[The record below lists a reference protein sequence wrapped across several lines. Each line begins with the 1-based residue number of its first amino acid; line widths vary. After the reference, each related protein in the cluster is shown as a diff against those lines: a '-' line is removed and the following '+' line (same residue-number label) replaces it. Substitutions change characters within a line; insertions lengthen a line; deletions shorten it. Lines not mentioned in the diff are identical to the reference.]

1 LARRLP
7 ELLTPRGVLAIE
19 GYRGATDWFASDD
32 LLPIIEALAPGQV
45 HFFSCQDELLADSE
59 LRSLGEKGHIHLHS
73 ESLAQI
79 LNRGSQEGVLR
90 LGPPESE
97 VEGGHRISLDKMTLA
112 IPRELWQ
119 SISRQAIVLDDSTT
133 LPCAPLSEDALYRE
147 FREALARTDSR
158 PNWCSYARDL
168 YFSREFETRLEA
180 EVHRRLLAT
189 NVADSPLV
197 VHGPTG
203 TGKTIAVAGLAFRIR
218 RAGKY
223 PVIFIERRTHKTG
236 LAEIEQFGRWLESND
251 SPTLLIAWDGMM
263 EPDEYLKAVRYLAS
277 KGRKAL
283 VVGTSYRLR
292 AKGGPESG
300 YIEAPETLSGKES
313 EAFRTYLQK
322 FHPELSSFIGPASS
336 VLRGTFLASLYRLLP
351 PTRTAIRLGV
361 TKEVGVTE
369 DLILRRAARAGSAE
383 MALPTALA
391 QALFKANIVSP
402 SDFFSSVSKVTT
414 EEEFTNLQALTGL
427 IMVPGQFGIRVPV
440 ELLMRALEYR
450 HGVRLADVLRDV
462 DIFQWYEDSVGN
474 IDIGPRNPLEAKLV
488 AQARLGGPASEV
500 VFARKLLLE
509 IRENAL
515 SSDREVDFA
524 VDLVSAIRGKEE
536 TGSPYAPLF
545 RQIADTL
552 TELRMERGCEN
563 PRLMLQEANL
573 LRKSVITSTE
583 EQNSDDRA
591 EALDAAEGVLR
602 SALDVIGDDP
612 RRRDLRS
619 FLLVELGSLL
629 ATKASCS
636 LQQSDDPSQ
645 VVACFKSTREALRA
659 ARSLSQNSYYP
670 IDVLAW
676 ATRDVLAGNAL
687 SEVDRA
693 EAVADLMYA
702 FETAPRDEFDA
713 EQLVTFEK
721 RRMDFAKS
729 TAQVDMEES
738 AFKSLA
744 SMGSAAG
751 YFLRALHIAEPYRSA
766 PDDGPWDEVSL
777 RRGVSYLEAHRS
789 EIDQDSRCLD
799 LLLDLWW
806 MTKTGSRLFRGER
819 NSPPLAAADW
829 QYVLALAER
838 LLLLGQSSRPQILS
852 YLRGLALFHVRQYDR
867 AFEVFRD
874 LERES
879 DAVWG
884 KRRIIRSYTASSESG
899 RPLPYH
905 GDVQWLSPDGL
916 RGEVYVTELMR
927 SVKFIGKEFPKQ
939 DLRKGS
945 SLGEFH
951 IAFNFL
957 GPIADPKIY
966 YKTR

>member
-1 LARRLP
+1 
-7 ELLTPRGVLAIE
+7 
-19 GYRGATDWFASDD
+19 
-32 LLPIIEALAPGQV
+32 
-45 HFFSCQDELLADSE
+45 
-59 LRSLGEKGHIHLHS
+59 
-73 ESLAQI
+73 
-79 LNRGSQEGVLR
+79 
-90 LGPPESE
+90 
-97 VEGGHRISLDKMTLA
+97 
-112 IPRELWQ
+112 
-119 SISRQAIVLDDSTT
+119 
-133 LPCAPLSEDALYRE
+133 
-147 FREALARTDSR
+147 
-158 PNWCSYARDL
+158 
-168 YFSREFETRLEA
+168 
-180 EVHRRLLAT
+180 
-189 NVADSPLV
+189 
-197 VHGPTG
+197 
-203 TGKTIAVAGLAFRIR
+203 
-218 RAGKY
+218 
-223 PVIFIERRTHKTG
+223 
-236 LAEIEQFGRWLESND
+236 
-251 SPTLLIAWDGMM
+251 
-263 EPDEYLKAVRYLAS
+263 
-277 KGRKAL
+277 
-283 VVGTSYRLR
+283 
-292 AKGGPESG
+292 
-300 YIEAPETLSGKES
+300 
-313 EAFRTYLQK
+313 
-322 FHPELSSFIGPASS
+322 
-336 VLRGTFLASLYRLLP
+336 
-351 PTRTAIRLGV
+351 LGV

-369 DLILRRAARAGSAE
+369 DLILRRAAESGSSE

-402 SDFFSSVSKVTT
+402 SEFFSSVSTVTT
-414 EEEFTNLQALTGL
+414 EDDFTNLQALTGL

-450 HGVRLADVLRDV
+450 HGARLADLLKDV
-462 DIFQWYEDSVGN
+462 DVFQWYEDSVGN

-488 AQARLGGPASEV
+488 AQARLGGAASEIT
-500 VFARKLLLE
+500 FARKLLLE

-545 RQIADTL
+545 RQVADTL
-552 TELRMERGCEN
+552 TELRLERGCEN

-573 LRKSVITSTE
+573 LRKSVISSTE
-583 EQNSDDRA
+583 EQESADRMD
-591 EALDAAEGVLR
+591 ALDRAEGVLR
-602 SALDVIGDDP
+602 TALDVIGEDP

-629 ATKASCS
+629 ATKASS
-636 LQQSDDPSQ
+636 TLQQPDDPSR
-645 VVACFKSTREALRA
+645 VVACFRSMREALRT
-659 ARSLSQNSYYP
+659 ARGLSQNSYYP

-676 ATRDVLAGNAL
+676 ATRNVLAGNAL
-687 SEVDRA
+687 SEVERA
-693 EAVADLMYA
+693 EAIADLMYA

-713 EQLVTFEK
+713 EQLVNFER
-721 RRMDFAKS
+721 RRMDFANS

-751 YFLRALHIAEPYRSA
+751 YFLRALHISEPYRSA

-777 RRGVSYLEAHRS
+777 IRGLSYLEAHRS

-806 MTKTGSRLFRGER
+806 MTKTKSRLFRGER
-819 NSPPLAAADW
+819 NSPPLTLGDW
-829 QYVLALAER
+829 QYLLALVER
-838 LLLLGQSSRPQILS
+838 LLLLGQSSRPQVLS

-867 AFEVFRD
+867 AFDVFHE

-884 KRRIIRSYTASSESG
+884 KRRIIRSYAASSETG
-899 RPLPYH
+899 RPLSYH
-905 GDVQWLSPDGL
+905 GDVHWLSPDGL

-939 DLRKGS
+939 DLRKGT

-966 YKTR
+966 YKAR